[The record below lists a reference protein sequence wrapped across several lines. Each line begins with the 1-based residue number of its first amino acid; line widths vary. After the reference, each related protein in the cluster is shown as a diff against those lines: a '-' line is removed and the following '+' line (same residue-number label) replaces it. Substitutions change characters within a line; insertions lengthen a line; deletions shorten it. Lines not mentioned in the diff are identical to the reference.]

1 MKQLKSIQAL
11 RGIAAFAVFFCH
23 LISIEQ
29 SVSGRPVK
37 LTELADSGAYGVDLF
52 FVISGFVMVWV
63 AAEMPRGWRSAKAF
77 LIARIVRIYPLW
89 WIFAGLAA
97 IGYLVLY
104 HTPWDAQRVA
114 GMQMSGSAHLLHS
127 IALWPQPGHPV
138 LGAGWTLVHEM
149 YFYVGFAIVILLTPI
164 HYRLQVLL
172 GWGLAVLVGALS
184 GLSSWFAGSALA
196 LIFYPMTLQF
206 IFGAAIAYAV
216 KREFRHQG
224 RIAVCV
230 GTLLF
235 VVGLARLDIAV
246 CHGISDLFGTA
257 PIPMETLPWRRTF
270 LFGSAAGAL
279 IYGLVCLERAPMNAF
294 TLPKTLTRL
303 GDWSYSLYLCHMLTI
318 SVAARAVYAV
328 MDSASSWSICIF
340 VFAATSLTLVTAW
353 LSSELIERPLIA
365 FFKRHR
371 GAVSKPK
378 LASQAVA

>member
-1 MKQLKSIQAL
+1 MKQLNSIQAL

-37 LTELADSGAYGVDLF
+37 LTGLADSGAYGVDLF
-52 FVISGFVMVWV
+52 FVISGFVMVWI
-63 AAEMPRGWRSAKAF
+63 AAETPRGWRSAKAF

-97 IGYLVLY
+97 TGYLLLY

-114 GMQMSGSAHLLHS
+114 GLQMSGPAHLLHS

-172 GWGLAVLVGALS
+172 GWGLTVFIGALS
-184 GLSSWFAGSALA
+184 GLSSWFASSVLA
-196 LIFYPMTLQF
+196 LIFHPMTLQF

-216 KREFRHQG
+216 KRKIRRLA

-230 GTLLF
+230 GILLL
-235 VVGLARLDIAV
+235 VVGITRLDIAV
-246 CHGISDLFGTA
+246 CHGISDLFGAA

-279 IYGLVCLERAPMNAF
+279 IYGLVCLERAPMKPFNV
-294 TLPKTLTRL
+294 PKVLTRL

-318 SVAARAVYAV
+318 SVAARAIYAV
-328 MDSASSWSICIF
+328 MESASPWSISVF
-340 VFAATSLTLVTAW
+340 VFAATSLTLATAW
-353 LSSELIERPLIA
+353 LSFEFVERPLIA

-371 GAVSKPK
+371 GAVSKPQMS
-378 LASQAVA
+378 SQALV

>member
-1 MKQLKSIQAL
+1 MKQLNSIQAL

-37 LTELADSGAYGVDLF
+37 LTGLADSGAYGVDLF

-63 AAEMPRGWRSAKAF
+63 AAEMPRGWRSAQAF

-89 WIFAGLAA
+89 WMFAGLAA
-97 IGYLVLY
+97 TGYLLLY

-114 GMQMSGSAHLLHS
+114 GMQISGPSHLLHS

-149 YFYVGFAIVILLTPI
+149 YFYVGFTIMILLTPI

-172 GWGLAVLVGALS
+172 GWGLAVFIGALS
-184 GLSSWFAGSALA
+184 GLSSWFASSALA
-196 LIFYPMTLQF
+196 LIFHPMTLQF

-216 KREFRHQG
+216 KREVRHQG

-230 GTLLF
+230 GILLL
-235 VVGLARLDIAV
+235 VVGIARLDIAV
-246 CHGISDLFGTA
+246 YHGISDLFGTA
-257 PIPMETLPWRRTF
+257 PMPTETLPWRRTF
-270 LFGSAAGAL
+270 LIGSAAGAL
-279 IYGLVCLERAPMNAF
+279 VYGLVCLERAPMKAF

-318 SVAARAVYAV
+318 SVAARAIYAV
-328 MDSASSWSICIF
+328 MDSASPWSISAFLI
-340 VFAATSLTLVTAW
+340 AATSLTLATAW
-353 LSSELIERPLIA
+353 LSFEFVERPLIA

-371 GAVSKPK
+371 GAVSKPQMS
-378 LASQAVA
+378 SQALA